1 MVNFTISLLPL
12 SKADLLERFPY
23 ALDPAFPGISFS
35 MGLIELDKSKWG
47 LPFLLGILP
56 GGDTEDP
63 PLSVAAKEVFTC
75 KKALL
80 RKAAGQELISNA
92 TTLAKHWKELEER
105 GARSLLT
112 VFPHF
117 LWSAATLITE
127 ISLGKAWIR

>member
-56 GGDTEDP
+56 GGDTEAP

-92 TTLAKHWKELEER
+92 TTLAKHWKEVPPHCLS
-105 GARSLLT
+105 A
-112 VFPHF
+112 FPLVSSYPHHGD
-117 LWSAATLITE
+117 IV
-127 ISLGKAWIR
+127 R